1 MASLCESLYKD
12 NMNEQ
17 ELYDALSNTITGGID
32 TDILA
37 GWGAIVYILT
47 SKGIEAKYLKTKM
60 I

>member
-12 NMNEQ
+12 NMNKE
-17 ELYDALSNTITGGID
+17 ELYDALSNIITAGID

-37 GWGAIVYILT
+37 GWGAIVYIL
-47 SKGIEAKYLKTKM
+47 SDQGIEAKYIKTKM